1 MREALARDL
10 EEIHEMQKESAQE
23 NGTWG
28 YREDDM
34 AVLKANLGH
43 YFLVAEKDRCI
54 VGFIYGWIEAAK
66 DIAIMRDGERYLH
79 VEELHVK
86 EPFRRQGIGSR
97 LMEAL
102 LAAAR
107 KDGIAHARVYSAR
120 KDLSGVIRFYE
131 KHGFKTWYM
140 EMFR

>member
-10 EEIHEMQKESAQE
+10 EEIHEMQKESAEE

-34 AVLKANLGH
+34 EVLKANLGH
-43 YFLVAEKDRCI
+43 YFLVAEMDRSV

-66 DIAIMRDGERYLH
+66 DITIMRDGERYLH

-97 LMEAL
+97 LMNAL

-107 KDGIAHARVYSAR
+107 KDGLVRARVYSAR
-120 KDLSGVIRFYE
+120 KDLSSVMRFYE
-131 KHGFKTWYM
+131 RLGFKTWYV